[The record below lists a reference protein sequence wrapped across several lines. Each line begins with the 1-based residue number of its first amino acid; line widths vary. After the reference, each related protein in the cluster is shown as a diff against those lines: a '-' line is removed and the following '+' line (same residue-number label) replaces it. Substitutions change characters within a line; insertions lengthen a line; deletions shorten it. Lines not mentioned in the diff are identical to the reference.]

1 MEITL
6 GQVDGSLPSIGVD
19 ASAAMPPAK
28 ALETVRPAFLRV
40 TIDAGT
46 TAADHQRVVALGIPV
61 EAVVH
66 LDGEDPGSAQRLVEA
81 VAGSGLAVLRVM
93 CMVGAGAFSAFRGAT
108 PTDLV
113 DAWLAASADTPLADV
128 PVFSGTDQSYNV
140 IARDRPQYGDGVGI
154 VFAANPQVHA
164 CDDES
169 VMENAAAFADVV
181 RDCRRLYPGRRVAI
195 SPVQLISANGPFP
208 GGPPMSAVD
217 RPQDDPRYD
226 TEFAAAWSVAVLAA
240 VAGEGLDA
248 ICVFDA
254 AGPRGVAHADGTVK
268 PVGTTLGQVAGRG
281 GEPTRGATSSDS
293 DGVAVLDV
301 GDGPGRTAFIAN
313 LRPVTRAARIS
324 GWPGNVGTLTLEP
337 YGVAVLR

>member
-1 MEITL
+1 M
-6 GQVDGSLPSIGVD
+6 
-19 ASAAMPPAK
+19 
-28 ALETVRPAFLRV
+28 
-40 TIDAGT
+40 
-46 TAADHQRVVALGIPV
+46 
-61 EAVVH
+61 
-66 LDGEDPGSAQRLVEA
+66 
-81 VAGSGLAVLRVM
+81 AGSGLAVLRVM

-113 DAWLAASADTPLADV
+113 DAWLAASAGTPLADV

-181 RDCRRLYPGRRVAI
+181 RDCRRLYPGRQVAI
-195 SPVQLISANGPFP
+195 SPVHLISANGPFP
-208 GGPPMSAVD
+208 GGPPVSAAD

-226 TEFAAAWSVAVLAA
+226 TEFAAAWSIAVLAA

-254 AGPRGVAHADGTVK
+254 VGPRGVAHADGTVK
-268 PVGTTLGQVAGRG
+268 PSATIARTARRPRRRADARRDDRPILMASPCSTWARARG
-281 GEPTRGATSSDS
+281 GRCSSPT
-293 DGVAVLDV
+293 
-301 GDGPGRTAFIAN
+301 F
-313 LRPVTRAARIS
+313 AR
-324 GWPGNVGTLTLEP
+324 
-337 YGVAVLR
+337 